1 MNRNI
6 KVMLLRDLRNCGKMD
21 RLYYILNNTYSNV
34 EYTLANTILNELIN
48 NKRDIK
54 NNETYLHKKIY

>member
-6 KVMLLRDLRNCGKMD
+6 KVMLLRVLRNSGKLD
-21 RLYYILNNTYSNV
+21 RLYYILNGNYSHV

-48 NKRDIK
+48 NKRYNK
-54 NNETYLHKKIY
+54 